1 MDEQYRVKVDIFGH
15 TYTLRGPAMPEH
27 LQRIALFV
35 DQKMREIYEKNPQLD
50 LQTLAVLT
58 ALNLADTYE
67 ELLSEYEA
75 LVDSL
80 EIRPNLED

>member
-1 MDEQYRVKVDIFGH
+1 MDQQHRIKVEIFGH
-15 TYTLRGPAMPEH
+15 TYTLRGPSEPEH
-27 LQRIALFV
+27 LQRIAAFV
-35 DQKMREIYEKNPQLD
+35 DQKMRDIYEKNSQLD

-67 ELLSEYEA
+67 ELLAEYEA

-80 EIRPNLED
+80 EIHQSQDE

>member
-1 MDEQYRVKVDIFGH
+1 MDEQHRVRVDIFGH
-15 TYTLRGPAMPEH
+15 TYTLRGPAMPDH
-27 LQRIALFV
+27 LQRIAAFV
-35 DQKMREIYEKNPQLD
+35 DQQMHEIYDKNPQLD

-67 ELLSEYEA
+67 KLLAEYEA

-80 EIRPNLED
+80 EIRQSQID

>member
-1 MDEQYRVKVDIFGH
+1 MGEQYRVKVDIFGH

-27 LQRIALFV
+27 LQRIATLV
-35 DQKMREIYEKNPQLD
+35 DQKMHEIYDKNPQLD

-67 ELLSEYEA
+67 ELLAEYEE

-80 EIRPNLED
+80 EIRQKSDE

>member
-1 MDEQYRVKVDIFGH
+1 MDEHHRVKVEIFGH
-15 TYTLRGPAMPEH
+15 TYTLRGPAEPEH
-27 LQRIALFV
+27 LKQVAAFV
-35 DQKMREIYEKNPQLD
+35 DQKMREIYDKNPQLD

-67 ELLSEYEA
+67 ELLVEYEA

-80 EIRPNLED
+80 DIRQNQNE